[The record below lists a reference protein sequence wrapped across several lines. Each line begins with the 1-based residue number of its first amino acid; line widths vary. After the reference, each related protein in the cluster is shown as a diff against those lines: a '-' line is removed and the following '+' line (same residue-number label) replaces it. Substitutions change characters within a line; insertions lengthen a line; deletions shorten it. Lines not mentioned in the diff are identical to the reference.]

1 MRWLHVADFHFEE
14 DSAKQNLFEDGIAD
28 LDKPDFIVITGDLHN
43 HLRKKSQ
50 AELSALPYD
59 RAAAFLHKLM
69 EHWDLTPDDIFIVP
83 GNHDVDAIVQFDEFK
98 DLNTKKSLLRGK
110 INRYSGGHLSTFQ
123 YNGRHLSYRF
133 SHYSEFIKDFFQAT
147 PEASRDSAGVFIRTW
162 KEKINLLH
170 VNTALFSTKN
180 NSDEYQGL
188 DTYALSKL
196 TLSDT
201 QKELP
206 TLLLGHHGFFR
217 LHHKQLNDVKTALD
231 KLNVV
236 AYLCGDKHKS
246 DENKILT
253 TANREIPCIT
263 TVVGATDTTYWS
275 EMGVIEYEWETAR
288 SQADVALHIW
298 DLDKNKWSHMHTL
311 NPINMPASVRT
322 TYLQREIREQVE
334 HLDQTLLPRIEDEKD
349 RTIYP
354 NPLTGIGIPLEK
366 LLSAK
371 EDQESKYFYLFEG
384 TRTTRGGTGKTSSL
398 LSVFKAKELN
408 KKFYPIYIQ
417 LRNLCKNSDDT
428 LARRIEQQVV
438 RRNDNANFLLLL
450 DGFDEITSDEQR
462 QRCISEILSWSDS
475 HHEADVIIITGRDP
489 LEIYF
494 RTANIHLLDPD
505 DIDRFLHIF
514 GRYKVM
520 QLSPEQQREYL
531 GEYLPNES
539 DMIWDILDNPFFVS
553 RFRES
558 TYIQENLGHS
568 AKRWEYPSFSEW
580 YISNKRNRTSLML
593 GSLLYE
599 VNRLGAQSGDAVER
613 KRFLLTK
620 LLPAIAYRKLLADR
634 VSDAGV
640 FVDGETILEW
650 EYLRKAI
657 PSQLNM
663 YSTILQAWY
672 EYKRKDE
679 QRQFYSAWKGYWEK
693 GENCIHKEIDNS
705 EYIIGPL
712 TLDQDG
718 NYCFSHTIYQEFF
731 TAFHIANIVYAII
744 NGMKIP
750 TDSEEAMDLAYVQVE
765 HMDHHILLQS
775 EEILEQYFGL
785 PFCSEE
791 LETCNK
797 YLNNQTPPSYENM
810 ILCQIL
816 IRFLDARTDNDAS
829 SERKKKRHELFDYFR
844 KNFLVVI
851 KSSEQFMERYK
862 QFYLYVVALLARDHR
877 VGIGCSADL
886 AECKKFVYL
895 AVKHQIDFH
904 IPKADG
910 YLQMG
915 LWLNAVMEQL
925 INDPNFQADFIN
937 NQDIK
942 VGKANEIFKLI
953 KTLNHGD
960 MTATHNAKNEL
971 KKQYSISTTPA
982 TLSGVN
988 SYFELL
994 QHARQAYLHGRTQ
1007 PYNLRLVRTL
1017 GYISKAYLVLAAL
1030 GNSGGAFNR
1039 LGLMFANQ
1047 TNAMEYYPKTAVY
1060 RKAYPHSRIKD
1071 IDLSSKLYSYHY
1083 VRSYEMFQIVCDIKR
1098 GDQPYSNAK
1107 FVELI
1112 LKGRVFVGNGLNH
1125 PTIGD
1130 GKRVWELPVPI
1141 MTLLDQAVQK
1151 AENGFASLHSYWHGR
1166 LLMIKAN
1173 MDKTNRKFFLKQA
1186 RDFFRKEEHE
1196 YGKRETIHYSE
1207 HLDEDSALPAKIMLS
1222 TIELLDPAI
1231 RGIDPGGFNSPMED
1245 VCKAVLCFLEKQLK
1259 FMYLNSKKPKIN
1271 TENYCLAPVDL
1282 LENIG
1287 RFHETAD
1294 DLLSDTM
1301 CIRLENLKVKVEG
1314 LKNRFW

>member
-14 DSAKQNLFEDGIAD
+14 DNAKQNLFEDEIVN
-28 LDKPDFIVITGDLHN
+28 LDKPDFIVVTGDLHN
-43 HLRKKSQ
+43 HLRKKGQ
-50 AELSALPYD
+50 TELYASSYEQT
-59 RAAAFLHKLM
+59 AAFLNKLM
-69 EHWDLTPDDIFIVP
+69 DHWNLTSDDIFIVP
-83 GNHDVDAIVQFDEFK
+83 GNHDVDAVVQFDEFK
-98 DLNTKKSLLRGK
+98 DLNTKKSPLRRK
-110 INRYSGGHLSTFQ
+110 INCYSGGHRSTFQ
-123 YNGRHLSYRF
+123 YNNRHLSYRF
-133 SHYSEFIKDFFQAT
+133 SQYSEFIKDLLQAT
-147 PEASRDSAGVFIRTW
+147 PEATRDSAGVFIRTW
-162 KEKINLLH
+162 REKINLLH

-180 NSDEYQGL
+180 NSDEYQGM

-217 LHHKQLNDVKTALD
+217 LHPKQLNDVKTALD

-253 TANREIPCIT
+253 TASREIQCIT
-263 TVVGATDTTYWS
+263 TAIGAADTTYWS
-275 EMGVIEYEWETAR
+275 EMGVIEYEWETTR
-288 SQADVALHIW
+288 SQANVVLHIW
-298 DLDKNKWSHMHTL
+298 DLDKNKWSHTDIL
-311 NPINMPASVRT
+311 NPINMHASARAS
-322 TYLQREIREQVE
+322 YLQREIREQVE
-334 HLDQTLLPRIEDEKD
+334 HLDQILLPRIEDEKD
-349 RTIYP
+349 RIIYP
-354 NPLTGIGIPLEK
+354 NPLTGTGIPLEK

-371 EDQESKYFYLFEG
+371 EGQESRYFYLFEG

-417 LRNLCKNSDDT
+417 LRNLCKSSDDT
-428 LARRIEQQVV
+428 LARRIEQQAKH
-438 RRNDNANFLLLL
+438 NNNFIFLLLL
-450 DGFDEITSDEQR
+450 DGFDEISSDEQR

-475 HHEADVIIITGRDP
+475 RHEADVIIITGRDP

-494 RTANIHLLDPD
+494 RMANIHLLDPD

-531 GEYLPNES
+531 GESLPNES

-568 AKRWEYPSFSEW
+568 AKRWEYPSFSEC

-620 LLPAIAYRKLLADR
+620 LLPAIAYRKLLADKTA
-634 VSDAGV
+634 DAGV
-640 FVDGETILEW
+640 FVDGEIILEW

-663 YSTILQAWY
+663 YSSILQIWH
-672 EYKRKDE
+672 EYRRKDE

-693 GENCIHKEIDNS
+693 GENYIHEEIENS

-718 NYCFSHTIYQEFF
+718 NYCFSHAIYQEFF
-731 TAFHIANIVYAII
+731 TAFHIANIVYAIV
-744 NGMKIP
+744 NGMQIP

-785 PFCSEE
+785 PFCSKE
-791 LETCNK
+791 LETCNN
-797 YLNNQTPPSYENM
+797 YLSRETPPSYENM

-816 IRFLDARTDNDAS
+816 IRFLDARTDSDAS

-844 KNFLVVI
+844 KNFLIVI
-851 KSSEQFMERYK
+851 KTSAQFMERYK
-862 QFYLYVVALLARDHR
+862 QFYLYVVALLARDYR
-877 VGIGCSADL
+877 VGTGCSANL
-886 AECKKFVYL
+886 AECKKFVYF
-895 AVKHQIDFH
+895 AIEHQIHFH

-915 LWLNAVMEQL
+915 LWLNAVMERL
-925 INDPNFQADFIN
+925 INNPKFRTDFIS

-942 VGKANEIFKLI
+942 VGKANEIFKLT
-953 KTLNHGD
+953 KTLNYGD
-960 MTATHNAKNEL
+960 RTTADKAKNEL
-971 KKQYSISTTPA
+971 EKQYSINTTPA

-988 SYFELL
+988 SYYELL
-994 QHARQAYLHGRTQ
+994 QHARQAYLQSRTQ
-1007 PYNLRLVRTL
+1007 PYSLKLVRTL

-1047 TNAMEYYPKTAVY
+1047 ANAMEYYPKTAVY
-1060 RKAYPHSRIKD
+1060 RKAYPYSRIKD
-1071 IDLSSKLYSYHY
+1071 IDLSSKLYSDHY
-1083 VRSYEMFQIVCDIKR
+1083 VRSYEMFQIACDIKR

-1107 FVELI
+1107 LVELI

-1125 PTIGD
+1125 PAIGD
-1130 GKRVWELPVPI
+1130 GKRVWELPSSI
-1141 MTLLDQAVQK
+1141 MSLLDQAVQK
-1151 AENGFASLHSYWHGR
+1151 AENGFAALGSYWHGR
-1166 LLMIKAN
+1166 LLIIKAN
-1173 MDKTNRKFFLKQA
+1173 MDETNREFFLKQA

-1196 YGKRETIHYSE
+1196 HGKRETIHYSE
-1207 HLDEDSALPAKIMLS
+1207 HLDEDSTLPAKIMLS

-1231 RGIDPGGFNSPMED
+1231 RGIDPEGFDSPMED
-1245 VCKAVLCFLEKQLK
+1245 VCEAILCFFEKQLK

-1282 LENIG
+1282 LENID
-1287 RFHETAD
+1287 RFQKTAD
-1294 DLLSDTM
+1294 DLLNDIM
-1301 CIRLENLKVKVEG
+1301 HVRLEDLKVKVG
-1314 LKNRFW
+1314 DLKNRFW